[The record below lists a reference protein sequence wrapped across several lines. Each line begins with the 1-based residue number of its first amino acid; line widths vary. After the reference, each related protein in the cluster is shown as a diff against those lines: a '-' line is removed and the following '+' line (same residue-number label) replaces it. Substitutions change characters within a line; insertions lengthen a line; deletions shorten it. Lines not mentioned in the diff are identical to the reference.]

1 VLPDGLFVNFPHSKF
16 LYDISR
22 FYLRKSYRAP
32 SYERLFLEGKKGSY
46 AGLFLANVDVDELCT
61 GAGLGASTG
70 DGLRCGADEV
80 VGLLD
85 DAAAVG
91 LGLLQWSEHDRRKLA
106 LREQRLVCMLEPE
119 AQPQVVL
126 LVQVS
131 EHSSGSCGRVP
142 LGLCL

>member
-1 VLPDGLFVNFPHSKF
+1 VLSTLHVLPDGLFVNFPHSKF

-91 LGLLQWSEHDRRKLA
+91 LGLFPDEPLVKANSLLSLA
-106 LREQRLVCMLEPE
+106 SCSCFVWLI
-119 AQPQVVL
+119 AVVRAR
-126 LVQVS
+126 S
-131 EHSSGSCGRVP
+131 A
-142 LGLCL
+142 